1 MATLVEFPSLDAL
14 RLALTSGVIPAE
26 VAASPVQAEFPEDGR
41 VRALTA
47 ADLGPKFAA
56 GAAALGGTARRVKA
70 PPGERAAYCWAQ
82 LLPTTRR
89 EPELT
94 EKTPVLLEMPAGKLA
109 EVAGE
114 IFRLGNDRQGF
125 RILDD
130 GSGRRALLRVI
141 GPPYYSLLRALDRE
155 GDDAPRAYL
164 ERGSR
169 VWVEIGQSHPLAD
182 RITPP
187 PDKLIL
193 IRSPRRWSL
202 IEEGRFRDI
211 YEATEFPVAEA
222 PTSWEPAEPAAKI
235 AVPLRVARGGTGDPA
250 ELWVLHEDP
259 AEQIDE
265 LVRNADDHL
274 IARLAFAIGE
284 SGGRTVGVIRARPS
298 KQPPPVLVLRGLA
311 CRPYLRLPN
320 FFLPIDARLHPP
332 LRRDKVAELFAKEPD
347 RVTWLV
353 PGAGGSFTPESLPDR
368 AFLPLAQWVDYVID
382 RDHEALQAWSESA
395 RFEFEGFVCRDG
407 QSADPEPSR
416 KSTRPRDE
424 KADRP
429 GGEGQRPG
437 ASTAATRRFEKAR
450 DEAKATASAQG
461 PPAEEEAPQAVPL
474 DAARERIA
482 ALEEEFRALEAP
494 LDDPARLPIWRELA
508 QLHARIGRGDEAA
521 LCWANAAWER
531 DDPGAAPAPP
541 APPGAPWEKV
551 LEQSHPA
558 LGDVRAVAL
567 AAISRAVPPDR
578 AGPVARF
585 LERHEGMLPI
595 RLAWL
600 SWCSV
605 ARLAGDDV
613 LLLARARD
621 RMLERLHLQG
631 LRWDLDLPA
640 FLRFHASGGGEQ
652 HQAVRDAI
660 PELHRLARAW
670 VAPKSPLDG
679 PYTPEAIDWLFAFG
693 MARLGLAPEARE
705 LAHRAGTAEP
715 AKDHAHQWIR
725 EAMNHRVSQAL
736 ENQPFATPLPSAL
749 EERLA
754 TMNSEEYMAGMGG
767 KERSEHKL
775 TMYMVDKWR
784 QWSEVL
790 EPLSRF
796 EATQHGQKEGD
807 LIEETKKLFHVAD
820 PEALGGR
827 LLALGARAQEWPE
840 AEDRAHALALLLG
853 LAPRVGESVA
863 RELIARVPPILAKS
877 KEPRRQSDLLER
889 SLFISGLYDL
899 RDPLRGFVAKFHDL
913 IGKLPPESVVKLD
926 AALGRGIRT
935 LRRLGLR
942 DEISALLNQA
952 VRSMLPGH
960 ESDPIAGLAAA
971 GPGKKAASP
980 DKRGQILRILLH
992 VASGWLDLGRD
1003 GPAMAIID
1011 EAERQLFESELATD
1025 PKLTTHQTQL
1035 AAGYLNALGRAPVA
1049 ASLPKFTRVLGSLP
1063 NVSDSYTTK
1072 KYVVLS
1078 KVRVVDAAVLALAS
1092 EEFALGRAGRRWLD
1106 DDEFLV
1112 RRRIHRDVRKA
1123 LGAGGGS

>member
-26 VAASPVQAEFPEDGR
+26 VASAPVQAEFPEDGR

-56 GAAALGGTARRVKA
+56 GAAALGGTARRAKA

-94 EKTPVLLEMPAGKLA
+94 EKTPVLLEMPADKLA

-114 IFRLGNDRQGF
+114 VFRLGNDRQGF

-130 GSGRRALLRVI
+130 GAGRRALLRVI

-193 IRSPRRWSL
+193 IRAPRRWSL

-222 PTSWEPAEPAAKI
+222 PTSWKPAEPGAKI
-235 AVPLRVARGGTGDPA
+235 AVPLRVARGGAGDPA

-274 IARLAFAIGE
+274 IARLSFAIGE
-284 SGGRTVGVIRARPS
+284 SGGRAVGVIRARPS
-298 KQPPPVLVLRGLA
+298 KQPPPVLVLKGLA

-320 FFLPIDARLHPP
+320 LFLPVDARLHPP

-382 RDHEALQAWSESA
+382 RDHEALLAWSESA

-407 QSADPEPSR
+407 QSPEPEAPR
-416 KSTRPRDE
+416 KPTRPRDD
-424 KADRP
+424 KADRAA
-429 GGEGQRPG
+429 GEGQRPG
-437 ASTAATRRFEKAR
+437 ASTAAAKRFEKAR
-450 DEAKATASAQG
+450 DEAKAAG
-461 PPAEEEAPQAVPL
+461 PPAPGPAAAGEAAQAIAL

-494 LDDPARLPIWRELA
+494 LDDPGRLPIWRELA

-521 LCWANAAWER
+521 LCWANAAWEQ
-531 DDPGAAPAPP
+531 DDPEAVPM
-541 APPGAPWEKV
+541 PPGTAPGASWEKV

-558 LGDVRAVAL
+558 LGDVRAAAL
-567 AAISRAVPPDR
+567 AAIARAVPPER
-578 AGPVARF
+578 VGPVARF

-600 SWCSV
+600 AWHSV

-640 FLRFHASGGGEQ
+640 FLRFQASGGGEQ

-670 VAPKSPLDG
+670 VAPKSPNDG
-679 PYTPEAIDWLFAFG
+679 PYTPEFVDWAFAFG
-693 MARLGLAPEARE
+693 MARLGLAPEARD
-705 LAHRAGTAEP
+705 LAHRAASAEP
-715 AKDHAHQWIR
+715 PKDLAHQWIR
-725 EAMNHRVSQAL
+725 DALGYRVAQAL
-736 ENQPFATPLPSAL
+736 ENQPFVTPLPREL
-749 EERLA
+749 EGRLA
-754 TMNSEEYMAGMGG
+754 AMKAENRIDSMVAYMI
-767 KERSEHKL
+767 E
-775 TMYMVDKWR
+775 KWR
-784 QWSEVL
+784 QWSEIL

-796 EATQHGQKEGD
+796 EATQLAQKEGE
-807 LIEETKKLFHVAD
+807 LIEETKGLFYLAD

-827 LLALGARAQEWPE
+827 LLALGAKAQEWPE
-840 AEDRAHALALLLG
+840 PEARAHALALLLG
-853 LAPRVGESVA
+853 LAPQVGESVA

-889 SLFISGLYDL
+889 ALFISGLYDL
-899 RDPLRGFVAKFHDL
+899 REPLRGFVAKFHDL
-913 IGKLPPESVVKLD
+913 IGKLPPESVMKMD

-942 DEISALLNQA
+942 DEISALLNQV

-960 ESDPIAGLAAA
+960 EADPIAGLAA
-971 GPGKKAASP
+971 GPGKKAIPAE
-980 DKRGQILRILLH
+980 KRSQILRILLH

-1025 PKLTTHQTQL
+1025 PKVTTYQTQL
-1035 AAGYLNALGRAPVA
+1035 APSYLNALGRAPVA
-1049 ASLPKFTRVLGSLP
+1049 ASLPKFARVLGSLP
-1063 NVSDSYTTK
+1063 NISDSYSTK
-1072 KYVVLS
+1072 RYVVLS

-1092 EEFALGRAGRRWLD
+1092 EEFTLGRAGRRWLD

-1123 LGAGGGS
+1123 LGAAGGS